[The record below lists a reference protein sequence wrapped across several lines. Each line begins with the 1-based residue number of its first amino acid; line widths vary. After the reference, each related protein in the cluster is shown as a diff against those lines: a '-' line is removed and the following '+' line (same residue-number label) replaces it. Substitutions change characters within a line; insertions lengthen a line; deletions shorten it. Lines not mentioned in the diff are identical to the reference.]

1 MFSVERLICCK
12 KQKLCSNRFFLGLE
26 SGTAIETRF
35 LESPLSD
42 IERLWQEIKQLREK
56 IDGLRQR
63 VEDLEIEYIE
73 FSESNEESSYTTT
86 ASISS
91 AENMEPMNG
100 F

>member
-1 MFSVERLICCK
+1 MLQQTKIVFR
-12 KQKLCSNRFFLGLE
+12 QNFLGLE

-35 LESPLSD
+35 LESPLSE
-42 IERLWQEIKQLREK
+42 IEQLWQEIKQLLKKK

-63 VEDLEIEYIE
+63 VEDLEVEYIE

-100 F
+100 FY

>member
-1 MFSVERLICCK
+1 MLQQTKIVLR
-12 KQKLCSNRFFLGLE
+12 QNFLGLE

-35 LESPLSD
+35 LESPLSE
-42 IERLWQEIKQLREK
+42 IEQLWQEIKQLREK

-63 VEDLEIEYIE
+63 VEDLEVEYIE
-73 FSESNEESSYTTT
+73 FSESNKESSYTTT

-100 F
+100 FY

>member
-1 MFSVERLICCK
+1 MLQQTKIVFR
-12 KQKLCSNRFFLGLE
+12 QNFLGLE

-35 LESPLSD
+35 LESPLSE
-42 IERLWQEIKQLREK
+42 IEQLWQEIKQLREK

-63 VEDLEIEYIE
+63 VDLEDLEVEYIE
-73 FSESNEESSYTTT
+73 ISESNEESSYTTT

-100 F
+100 FY